1 VYLELWKGSDCDAV
15 TAFFYCSSIFY
26 FLQRAKSEIIDVY
39 VNVIA
44 SELFDGARRISYS
57 TNFRTEES
65 MQIQNNVFIITGGA
79 SGLGEATARMITANG
94 GKVVIADVQV
104 EVGQKLATELN
115 ATFVKCDVTQEADG
129 QAVVAAATA
138 AGTLRGLINCAGVAP
153 AVKTVGKDGAH
164 PLELFQRVVNI
175 NLVGTFNMARLA
187 AEAMSKTEATSQ
199 DERGIIINTA
209 SVAAYDGQIGQAA
222 YASSKAAVVGLTLP
236 MARDLSRNGI
246 RVMTIAPGIF
256 ETPMLLGMPQEV
268 QDALGKMVP
277 FPSRL
282 GKPAEYAQL
291 AQAIIENVMLNG
303 ETIRLDGA
311 IRMQPK

>member
-1 VYLELWKGSDCDAV
+1 
-15 TAFFYCSSIFY
+15 
-26 FLQRAKSEIIDVY
+26 
-39 VNVIA
+39 
-44 SELFDGARRISYS
+44 
-57 TNFRTEES
+57 

-104 EVGQKLATELN
+104 EAGQKLAAELN

-153 AVKTVGKDGAH
+153 AMKTVGKDGAH
-164 PLELFQRVVNI
+164 ALELIQRVVNI
-175 NLVGTFNMARLA
+175 NLVGTFKMARLA
-187 AEAMSKTEATSQ
+187 AEAMSKTEAMQ

-209 SVAAYDGQIGQAA
+209 SVAAFDGQMGQAA

-282 GKPAEYAQL
+282 GKPNEYAQL
-291 AQAIIENVMLNG
+291 AKAIIENMMLNG